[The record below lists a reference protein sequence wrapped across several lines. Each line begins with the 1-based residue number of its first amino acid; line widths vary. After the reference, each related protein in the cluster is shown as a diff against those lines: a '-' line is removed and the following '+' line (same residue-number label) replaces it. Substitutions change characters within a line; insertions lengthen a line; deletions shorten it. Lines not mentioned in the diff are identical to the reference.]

1 MQTNLQHK
9 AVVWSKNNCIA
20 CASVKMMLGQRGYTV
35 EERNIDG
42 PHWTKEQL
50 LEALPTA
57 RSVPQVFIDE
67 LHIGGID
74 NVRIYLDRIK
84 ETTLG

>member
-42 PHWTKEQL
+42 PQWTKEQL